1 MEFTLSTLDLSIIIF
16 YLVFVTGLGFY
27 FGTKHKDAEDYFLA
41 GRNLT
46 WPIIGFSLFAS
57 NMSSNSLVG
66 LAGAGYKDGF
76 SVYSY
81 EWMAVVILIIFA
93 IFFLPFYLRNKIFTI
108 PEYLEKRYSYKV
120 RAYASGIAIILNIL
134 VDIAA
139 TLYAGGLVIQLI
151 FPGLSLTTIIFG
163 IAIIAGI
170 YTVAGGL
177 SSVMYTDAIQ
187 AVILIF
193 GSTLITYFAYQAA
206 GGWDAVYA
214 ITEPSHF
221 DIIKPID
228 DEVMPWPSLI
238 GVLIIGFYFWGT
250 NQYIT
255 QRTLASRNLK
265 QGQWGA
271 IFAGFL
277 KLSILFI
284 MIFPGAFARVLYPDM
299 TEMDM
304 IYPTM
309 LFDLLPTGVLG
320 IVLAGLIAA
329 MMSSLDSGLNSVSTL
344 ITMDFYNKFYSSKQA
359 TEQGALDSESI
370 TDGGASSS
378 KLMWVGRA
386 ITVVVMIIAVAWA
399 PQIGSFEKLWDYLQ
413 NTLAWF
419 CPPVVALFV
428 MGIFFKKVNNSG
440 ALLSIAVGLLI
451 TIVLITMEITGQRAS
466 LPNFLYVAGI
476 HFGVCCLLLWIG
488 SKVGEHK
495 PEAELAQLV
504 WTTDTYR
511 QDAKALEAL
520 PWYKN
525 YIYQSIA
532 LVVVLIIILLTY

>member
-1 MEFTLSTLDLSIIIF
+1 MEFTLGTLDLSIIIF

-120 RAYASGIAIILNIL
+120 RAYASAIAIILNIL

-139 TLYAGGLVIQLI
+139 TLYAGALVIQLI
-151 FPGLSLTTIIFG
+151 FPSLSLSMIIFG

-193 GSTLITYFAYQAA
+193 GSTLITYFSYQAA

-214 ITEPSHF
+214 ITDPSHF
-221 DIIKPID
+221 DVIKPID
-228 DEVMPWPSLI
+228 DPVMPWPSLI

-271 IFAGFL
+271 LFAGFL

-344 ITMDFYNKFYSSKQA
+344 ITMDFYQKWYGDEKEGDA
-359 TEQGALDSESI
+359 H
-370 TDGGASSS
+370 SSS
-378 KLMWVGRA
+378 RLMWVGRG
-386 ITVVVMIIAVAWA
+386 ITVVVMVMAVIWA
-399 PQIGSFEKLWDYLQ
+399 PQIGTFEKLWDYLQ

-428 MGIFFKKVNNSG
+428 MGIFTKKVNNTG
-440 ALLSIAVGLLI
+440 ALLSIGVGLLI
-451 TIVLITMEITGQRAS
+451 TVALISMEISGQREA

-476 HFGVCCLLLWIG
+476 HFGICALLLWFG
-488 SKVGEHK
+488 SMGGEQK

-511 QDAKALEAL
+511 ADAKVLDAL

-525 YIYQSIA
+525 YIYQGIA
-532 LVVVLIIILLTY
+532 LVVVLIIILILY

>member
-1 MEFTLSTLDLSIIIF
+1 MEFALSTLDLSIIIF
-16 YLVFVTGLGFY
+16 YLLFVTALGFY
-27 FGTKHKDAEDYFLA
+27 LGSKHEDAEDYFLA
-41 GRNLT
+41 GRKLT

-93 IFFLPFYLRNKIFTI
+93 IFFLPFYLKNKVFTI
-108 PEYLEKRYSYKV
+108 PEYLEKRYSYIV

-151 FPGLSLTTIIFG
+151 FPGFVLWQIILG
-163 IAIIAGI
+163 LAVIAGI

-193 GSTLITYFAYQAA
+193 GSTLITLYAYNAV

-214 ITEPSHF
+214 ITESSHF
-221 DIIKPID
+221 DVIKPID
-228 DEVMPWPSLI
+228 DEAMPWPSLFT

-255 QRTLASRNLK
+255 QRTLASRSLR

-271 IFAGFL
+271 LFAGFL

-304 IYPTM
+304 VYPTM
-309 LFDLLPTGVLG
+309 LFDLLPTGILG

-344 ITMDFYNKFYSSKQA
+344 ITMDFYKKIKPEASSK
-359 TEQGALDSESI
+359 D
-370 TDGGASSS
+370 
-378 KLMWVGRA
+378 LMWIGRG
-386 ITVVVMIIAVAWA
+386 ITVVVMILAVIWA

-428 MGIFFKKVNNSG
+428 MGIFFKKVNNVG
-440 ALLSIAVGLLI
+440 ALLSISVGLLI
-451 TIVLITMEITGQRAS
+451 TIILISLEISGQRAS

-476 HFGVCCLLLWIG
+476 HFGLCCFLLYVG
-488 SKVGEHK
+488 SFVGAKK

-504 WTTDTYR
+504 WTTETFKE
-511 QDAKALEAL
+511 DAVSLKAL

-525 YIYQSIA
+525 YIYQSVA
-532 LVVVLIIILLTY
+532 LVVVLIIILIIY